1 MNDLGFDIDEFD
13 LTPSAYHV
21 LLQAFDAEG
30 DPQYI
35 GVLEKADNPYKA
47 IEKAKEVVK
56 QIGDTGKLPVKSYE
70 TPKIVTI
77 TVETIVQCENEEFQ
91 VGTLFIKTLVL

>member
-1 MNDLGFDIDEFD
+1 MDDLGFDLDEFD

-21 LLQAFDAEG
+21 LLQAFDEEG

-35 GVLEKADNPYKA
+35 GVIEKADNPYRA
-47 IEKAKEVVK
+47 IEKAEEAVR
-56 QIGDTGKLPVKSYE
+56 QIKATRKLPVVSYE

-77 TVETIVQCENEEFQ
+77 TVETIVQCENEELQ
-91 VGTLFIKTLVL
+91 VGTLFIKTLIL